1 MKQYDIMVTKK
12 FKKQYKNIRKQP
24 KFKEKEFEKVIELL
38 ANKKVLPIKY
48 KNHILEPKSK
58 RSLGMSYPK

>member
-12 FKKQYKNIRKQP
+12 FKKQYKNIRKQAE
-24 KFKEKEFEKVIELL
+24 FKEKEFEKVIELL
-38 ANKKVLPIKY
+38 TNKKVLPIKY